1 MTTADDRS
9 TRRLRTI
16 MWVVAIGIAVIGIV
30 LAIVTW
36 SPVPL
41 VAIVLGLALP
51 LLPLRT
57 PMTSR

>member
-16 MWVVAIGIAVIGIV
+16 MWVVAIGIAVAGIV

-36 SPVPL
+36 SLLPFAAV
-41 VAIVLGLALP
+41 VLGLALP